1 MALDIKRHRE
11 KIKGA
16 KPEFNLVPFI
26 DVLFTLL
33 IFLVVSTNF
42 SGAEIAEIDGGAG
55 KPNITDTTGDSE
67 YYLLPV
73 SGLEKV
79 IVNGQD
85 MSSLIKR
92 HAIAV
97 QTRVIDEGEINIRP
111 REKSIIIT
119 TPPGM
124 SPEQAVR
131 SPDWLKNYS

>member
-131 SPDWLKNYS
+131 SPD

>member
-1 MALDIKRHRE
+1 MTLDIKRHRDKLKE
-11 KIKGA
+11 S

-33 IFLVVSTNF
+33 IFIVASSSFNTA
-42 SGAEIAEIDGGAG
+42 GIGDATDGGAG

-85 MSSLIKR
+85 MSSLIR
-92 HAIAV
+92 NHAIAV
-97 QTRVIDEGEINIRP
+97 QTRVIDEGEINIKP
-111 REKSIIIT
+111 RERVITIT
-119 TPPGM
+119 TPQGM
-124 SPEQAVR
+124 TPEQAVQ
-131 SPDWLKNYS
+131 SPH